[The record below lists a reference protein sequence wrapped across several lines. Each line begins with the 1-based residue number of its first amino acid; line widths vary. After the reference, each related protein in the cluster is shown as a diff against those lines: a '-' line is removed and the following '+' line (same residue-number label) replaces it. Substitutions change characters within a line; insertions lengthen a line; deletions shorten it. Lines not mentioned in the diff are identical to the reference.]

1 MNITALKGVLLG
13 VMAITTILF
22 GIIPL
27 KVMEMLAGKSG
38 KVERRASVII
48 SLLSCFAG
56 GVFLAVC
63 FLDMMPDA
71 YESYGNWKTLSGFK
85 SDYPFVPLLFTI
97 GFFMVKIFEEIMGKF
112 CGHEEYG
119 DDRRKHA
126 ATFVSVISDIETN
139 DCADNQSANSK
150 VKIVKSL
157 TFVVALMFHASLEGF
172 AFGV

>member
-38 KVERRASVII
+38 KVERRASFII

-71 YESYGNWKTLSGFK
+71 
-85 SDYPFVPLLFTI
+85 
-97 GFFMVKIFEEIMGKF
+97 
-112 CGHEEYG
+112 
-119 DDRRKHA
+119 
-126 ATFVSVISDIETN
+126 
-139 DCADNQSANSK
+139 
-150 VKIVKSL
+150 
-157 TFVVALMFHASLEGF
+157 
-172 AFGV
+172 